1 MNNFSIKTLII
12 LAISYFSLLTGCS
25 NLYIPHNESIDPRS
39 EAEIDGD
46 VFTDQSNRDTIFG
59 KGGLNLFGE
68 TNNSSQGGALGVN
81 SFLWRASLDTIVF
94 MPVSS
99 ADPFGGVIIT
109 DWHTPYD
116 SPQERFK
123 LNIYILGKSLRADG
137 VRVATFRQIINN
149 SGVWQDAPTPK
160 STNIKIE
167 NAILTRARQIRNS
180 TLIQEK

>member
-1 MNNFSIKTLII
+1 MNNFSIKTFII
-12 LAISYFSLLTGCS
+12 LAVCYFSLLTGCS

-180 TLIQEK
+180 TLTQEK